1 LLKIEAWMPSEIK
14 AISPLVDRLMR
25 LIEGS
30 RCVAGNE
37 RAVELA
43 LREALSNAVVHGNQM
58 DAHKLVQIRCGCRG
72 PSPEDVCLQ
81 RERERIL
88 SAGMNELTPGIRK
101 AVELRELGELSTGE
115 TAQVMGLSVA
125 AVKGRVFHG
134 RRKLRETLRRHVES
148 GLDVRKTDFPGEP

>member
-1 LLKIEAWMPSEIK
+1 
-14 AISPLVDRLMR
+14 
-25 LIEGS
+25 
-30 RCVAGNE
+30 
-37 RAVELA
+37 
-43 LREALSNAVVHGNQM
+43 
-58 DAHKLVQIRCGCRG
+58 
-72 PSPEDVCLQ
+72 
-81 RERERIL
+81 
-88 SAGMNELTPGIRK
+88 MNELTPGIRK